1 MDSRTFRPI
10 VLSMALAFLVPIAGC
25 TSMTGQTAGQY
36 VDDST
41 ITASVKAKLVGDKIA
56 NLTRV
61 DVDTTNKVVSL
72 NGVVES
78 PLSKD
83 TRRATGDAGQ
93 RCEPSRKPSA
103 DPEKSQL
110 KWASLRI
117 RYGGQSDRGSLRIS
131 MSVSCAR

>member
-10 VLSMALAFLVPIAGC
+10 VLSMALAFLVSIAGC

-41 ITASVKAKLVGDKIA
+41 ITASVKSKLVADKIA

-78 PLSKD
+78 PDQK
-83 TRRATGDAGQ
+83 TRAEELAMQVAGV
-93 RCEPSRKPSA
+93 SRVENHLQIQKKA
-103 DPEKSQL
+103 N
-110 KWASLRI
+110 
-117 RYGGQSDRGSLRIS
+117 
-131 MSVSCAR
+131 